1 MSKYL
6 GRKVLLLTNGLSW
19 AFRRGALAGWFFLCL
34 IAGIAGIWRIRDYQR
49 GSTPGEMSLKA
60 SLEWM
65 RLGYEARGVSF
76 ERVVE
81 VIGSPEKLE
90 ERKVVGVAGTAG
102 QGWHWVAT
110 YSDGSLYLDSDKRVA
125 HVK

>member
-1 MSKYL
+1 MILSVKSGFSRVFRL
-6 GRKVLLLTNGLSW
+6 G
-19 AFRRGALAGWFFLCL
+19 AMAGWLLLCL
-34 IAGIAGIWRIRDYQR
+34 IAGSAGIWRIRDYQR
-49 GSTPGEMSLKA
+49 GSTHGKMSLMA
-60 SLEWM
+60 SLEWL

-90 ERKVVGVAGTAG
+90 ERKSVGVAGTAG

-110 YSDGSLYLDSDKRVA
+110 YSNGILYLDSDKRVA
-125 HVK
+125 HVE